1 LSEWI
6 KNNQNIVIYTLLVIF
21 TAVPLVNPIGL
32 PITVSQST
40 IEFHD
45 IIDTVNEGDIIWF
58 DTAFGPGS
66 WTENGPQ
73 SIIVWHHIIDRGG
86 KVMFVSTV
94 TDGPRMYERIIDQ
107 VNPEAR
113 GLEYGVDYVNIGF
126 IAGLETAQAALATD
140 TWSLVTEDVYGNK
153 FENLPLMSEIRTGED
168 ANIVICATSSG
179 DRTVGWVAQLHEK
192 FGTMILTLP
201 ISIGIT
207 SIQPY
212 YESGQVSGIL
222 YGSRGAAEYEILTNR
237 PGEAVTQTDA
247 LTMQHILLISVVI
260 IGNLLY
266 LNERRNQK

>member
-1 LSEWI
+1 M
-6 KNNQNIVIYTLLVIF
+6 
-21 TAVPLVNPIGL
+21 GL

-40 IEFHD
+40 IEFHG
-45 IIDTVNEGDIIWF
+45 IIDEIKQGNVIWF

-73 SIIVWHHIIDRGG
+73 SIVVWRHIIDKGG
-86 KVMFVSTV
+86 KVLFVSTV
-94 TDGPRMYERIIDQ
+94 NDGPRMYELIVDQ
-107 VNPEAR
+107 VDPEAI

-153 FENLPLMSEIRTGED
+153 FDSLPLMNEIRTGED
-168 ANIVICATSSG
+168 ADIVICATSSG
-179 DRTVGWVAQLHEK
+179 DRTVGWVRQLHEK
-192 FGTMILTLP
+192 FGTTILTLP

-266 LNERRNQK
+266 LNERRKKS